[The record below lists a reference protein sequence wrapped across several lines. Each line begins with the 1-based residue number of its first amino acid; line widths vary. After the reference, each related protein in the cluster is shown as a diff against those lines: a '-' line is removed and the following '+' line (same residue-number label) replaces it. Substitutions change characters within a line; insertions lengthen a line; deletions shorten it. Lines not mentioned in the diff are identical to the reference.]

1 MNPISDGNGDLAVA
15 VAVFVVV
22 LPAPVARSSFLLGD
36 MTREGLFQKLTLHYP
51 ARTKQT
57 GAKR

>member
-1 MNPISDGNGDLAVA
+1 MNPISDGNGDVAVA

-36 MTREGLFQKLTLHYP
+36 MTREGL
-51 ARTKQT
+51 
-57 GAKR
+57 